1 MKWLIIFFY
10 DEFLVIHIIQYRIMI
25 KNDLSRRRFIQ
36 MAALGSGSLLLFP
49 RCTNPATKSP
59 WRFFTEREGSLV
71 NTIVEQ
77 IIPTDEWPGAK
88 DAGVANFIDKQLVG
102 PYIWYQEKYR
112 KGLTAIEASCK
123 LLYKK
128 SFEELPWEGQTNYL
142 KLMQSG
148 KLGEPIRNSKTAQS
162 GEIWTEGADRIF
174 FGLIR
179 DHTMQGFYGSPRHGG
194 NKNYV
199 SYKMIG
205 LDYPF
210 IIGQNRYKS

>member
-1 MKWLIIFFY
+1 MFRNGF
-10 DEFLVIHIIQYRIMI
+10 
-25 KNDLSRRRFIQ
+25 SRRRFIQ
-36 MAALGSGSLLLFP
+36 MVAIGSGSLLLFP
-49 RCTNPATKSP
+49 RCTNPVTKSP

-71 NTIVEQ
+71 NAIVEQ

-102 PYIWYQEKYR
+102 PYIRYQEKYR
-112 KGLTAIEASCK
+112 KGLAAIEVSCK
-123 LLYKK
+123 LLYQK
-128 SFEELPWEGQTNYL
+128 SFEELPWDRQTDYL
-142 KLMQSG
+142 KLMQGG
-148 KLGEPIRNSKTAQS
+148 KLAEMLKKYKSAQS
-162 GEIWTEGADRIF
+162 GIIWAEGLDRIF

-179 DHTMQGFYGSPRHGG
+179 DHTMQGYYGSPRHGG
-194 NKNYV
+194 NINYV